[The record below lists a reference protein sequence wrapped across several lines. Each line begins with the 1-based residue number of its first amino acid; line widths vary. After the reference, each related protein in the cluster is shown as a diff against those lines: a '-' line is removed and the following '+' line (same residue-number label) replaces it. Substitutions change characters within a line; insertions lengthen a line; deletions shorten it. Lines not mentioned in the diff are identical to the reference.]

1 LRPLLIGAL
10 AICLVGCSRQ
20 SPPELA
26 LASCAGPNAR
36 ACFDRWGETAPSRP
50 TDAAID
56 IRPSVAVKAVRA
68 PFAQVRHRPHLTH
81 EAKPAVTPAKAEPVA
96 SRASAPR
103 DASTARPQPERS
115 AVVAATSPVPEPKAG
130 SNETFAGS
138 AQYRE
143 QQSELAAFQSSSA
156 GNPERLVAILMAR
169 PDIGSIADLGGKMIA
184 IDDRYSVPAS
194 TVRTAIVAA
203 GAPQAQL
210 SEGQGTAM
218 NRLSNGEVP
227 AAVVALVTPEA
238 ADKFPEFLGYRIF
251 QVPLSPYA
259 FRARP

>member
-1 LRPLLIGAL
+1 MRPLLIGAL

-26 LASCAGPNAR
+26 LASCAGPNAP

-56 IRPSVAVKAVRA
+56 IRPSAAVKAGSA
-68 PFAQVRHRPHLTH
+68 PSAQVRHHAHLTRPV
-81 EAKPAVTPAKAEPVA
+81 KPAVTPPRASAMA
-96 SRASAPR
+96 SRAPLAPEPLKV
-103 DASTARPQPERS
+103 RPQPERNV
-115 AVVAATSPVPEPKAG
+115 AVAIASPEPKANSEDKSASFESTQRRDVAALESPSP
-130 SNETFAGS
+130 SNPD
-138 AQYRE
+138 
-143 QQSELAAFQSSSA
+143 L
-156 GNPERLVAILMAR
+156 LVAILMAR
-169 PDIGSIADLGGKMIA
+169 PDIRSIADLRGRTIA
-184 IDDRYSVPAS
+184 IADRYSAS
-194 TVRTAIVAA
+194 GGTVRPAIVAA
-203 GAPQAQL
+203 GAPQVQL

-238 ADKFPEFLGYRIF
+238 ADKFPEFMGYRIF

-259 FRARP
+259 LKARP